1 MQEDPTMASVGIT
14 VPSSSPSPSQP
25 TSVAPASGRLWTAA
39 YVRLLAVQMAFGLSY
54 SAFLLL
60 PKYLSTELRSSA
72 TEIGWVMGAA
82 LVVAAIAGPLLG
94 AGAARFSKRKL
105 LLFGLAGSGSA
116 ALLFPFADRVG
127 PLLYGLRLVQGLS
140 FVAIFNSTAVL
151 VADRV
156 DGRRLGQAIGYLGLA
171 MLMTN
176 ALAPA
181 VTEPL
186 AESQGWGLAFASAG
200 VLALAACLL
209 VIGVEEAPEDETPAP
224 DGAALQRGSQ
234 RLPIYYA
241 SGLVGVGLGVMFTFT
256 QPYALELGAQRVGDF
271 FFGYVASAVFMRTA
285 LGRLADRLG
294 TGRVAV
300 GALALYGA
308 VVLATA
314 LLTPSLLPVLGVGL
328 GAAHGLIYPALTA
341 FARGRANARERGA
354 IMGWFAGSYNAGF
367 ALSVLGLGPVADWA
381 GFPVIFVIAGLL
393 VLTGVLPLSRAARAA
408 YRALPESGAT
418 PRP

>member
-1 MQEDPTMASVGIT
+1 MASVGVT
-14 VPSSSPSPSQP
+14 VPSSPSPHQP
-25 TSVAPASGRLWTAA
+25 TSVAPVPARLWTAG

-82 LVVAAIAGPLLG
+82 LVVAAFAGPLLG
-94 AGAARFSKRKL
+94 ASAARFSKRKL
-105 LLFGLAGSGSA
+105 LLLGLAGSGGA

-127 PLLYGLRLVQGLS
+127 PLLYGLRLLQGLS
-140 FVAIFNSTAVL
+140 FVAIFNSTAIL

-171 MLMTN
+171 MLITN

-186 AESQGWGLAFASAG
+186 AETHGWGVAFASAG

-209 VIGVEEAPEDETPAP
+209 VIGVEESPEDGTSS
-224 DGAALQRGSQ
+224 DGARPSDGGSE

-256 QPYALELGAQRVGDF
+256 QPFALDLGAQRVGDF

-314 LLTPSLLPVLGVGL
+314 RLTPGLLPFLGIGL

-341 FARGRANARERGA
+341 FALGRASARERGE

-367 ALSVLGLGPVADWA
+367 ALSVLGLGPVADWV
-381 GFPVIFVIAGLL
+381 GFSVIFVIAGLL
-393 VLTGVLPLSRAARAA
+393 VLTGVHPLGRAARSA
-408 YRALPESGAT
+408 YRASG
-418 PRP
+418 RQ